1 MRVEV
6 RTCNQVRIMLDLDAV
21 KNQRRIINGDHS
33 YFQIKLND
41 GKTLDLEKEIF
52 GLPLEPDIDIGAR
65 TKNNFLNRLTHKIS
79 N

>member
-6 RTCNQVRIMLDLDAV
+6 RTCNQVRIMLDLDTV
-21 KNQRRIINGDHS
+21 KKQRRIINGDHC
-33 YFQIKLND
+33 YCQVQLND

-52 GLPLEPDIDIGAR
+52 GLPLEPEIDISKNKK
-65 TKNNFLNRLTHKIS
+65 TKFLKRLTQKIG